1 MTAQTRSQ
9 PDAYEQTGAG
19 LRELLHRFNTARTR
33 EEFQWI
39 AAEAEQRGVRSGLES
54 AIETAYGVL
63 AWLAHKRLVAFA
75 TGEFPAE
82 GEP

>member
-1 MTAQTRSQ
+1 MTAQTPSQ
-9 PDAYEQTGAG
+9 PDVYEQTGAG
-19 LRELLHRFNTARTR
+19 LRELLHRLNTARTS

-39 AAEAEQRGVRSGLES
+39 AAEAEQRGVRSGLEP
-54 AIETAYGVL
+54 AIETAYSVL
-63 AWLAHKRLVAFA
+63 ASLAHKRLATFA